1 MRPQVSS
8 ARLGF
13 YSATEPV
20 HVIELSQ
27 KNLDA
32 IRGNEIAGRED
43 GEPEMYDFRHNI
55 SLPVNLDVDRLVYEL
70 RLKQPGNAEAR
81 SRLQVP
87 LLRYEQKTR
96 LIFPIKG
103 KFVIAMGHA
112 FNEPHADGRSQHFA
126 YDILGT
132 GPHWEIRGTRS
143 RRTPPPNGQK
153 TRTC

>member
-1 MRPQVSS
+1 
-8 ARLGF
+8 
-13 YSATEPV
+13 
-20 HVIELSQ
+20 
-27 KNLDA
+27 LDA